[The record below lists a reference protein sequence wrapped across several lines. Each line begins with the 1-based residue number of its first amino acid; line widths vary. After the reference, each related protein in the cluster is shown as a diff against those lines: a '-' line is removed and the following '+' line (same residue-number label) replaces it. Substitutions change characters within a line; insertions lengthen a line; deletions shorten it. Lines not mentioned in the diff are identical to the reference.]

1 MEEKKDSV
9 PQEESFNQ
17 GPMSLLTKT
26 VKSNA

>member
-1 MEEKKDSV
+1 MATEETK
-9 PQEESFNQ
+9 PAQELTFNA

>member
-1 MEEKKDSV
+1 MEEKAEV
-9 PQEESFNQ
+9 IAQESTFNS